1 MVSVP
6 LQKLSTELMF
16 LMMKTATKKFYF
28 GLTGATFKER
38 YRNHIRDFKQEK
50 YENCTELAKYIWQ
63 LKRSNIN
70 FSIKYSMAS
79 NVSGNPSSIIYPL
92 SITEKLWNIE
102 FVNNNK
108 DLLNK
113 KSELI
118 KKCRHLNKFLL
129 VNVKNR

>member
-1 MVSVP
+1 
-6 LQKLSTELMF
+6 
-16 LMMKTATKKFYF
+16 
-28 GLTGATFKER
+28 
-38 YRNHIRDFKQEK
+38 
-50 YENCTELAKYIWQ
+50 
-63 LKRSNIN
+63 
-70 FSIKYSMAS
+70 MAS
-79 NVSGNPSSIIYPL
+79 KVSGNPSSIIYPL

-102 FVNNNK
+102 SVNNNK